1 MKLRDYQQDILSQ
14 LTSQV
19 TDDLVQLD
27 TGAGKTPIEAALAE
41 HCPYTLLLAHRNLL
55 ISQMSEK
62 LAAFGL
68 PHDTVST
75 EHTRRQCS
83 AAHLR
88 EGHKNRIQRG
98 HKHRL
103 AVSVD
108 SLISHFKHGRLMLD
122 RYLPWAIVVDE
133 AHHVQPD
140 NKWGSLREIFPNARF
155 IGFTATPARGDGG
168 SLHVSSGG
176 LFERLVQAQD
186 LAVDSVGE
194 LIRRGY
200 LCDFDLY
207 SPPREEDFLRK
218 QQAAREDGKLLLS
231 ADPVAFLKTLESKYQ
246 RSLQTVVFTP
256 TILNAKEM
264 AQEFREGGFS
274 AAHISSNQGAS
285 EVARVLDAYRSGQVQ
300 VLTNCDMVSEGF
312 DLPGIDALFMC
323 KTTASFVMFRQWCG
337 RVLRPS
343 PGKDKALVVDFVG
356 NVAEHGQPDDQVAWD
371 IITPPKGLGALKQV
385 PCSNCGF
392 WFPIKEAACP
402 ECEAK
407 NPLLDRNGMGP
418 GYVELERKL
427 DNGLVSRLRRGY
439 LQMQIE
445 ETLISKLVWPHFTHS
460 SGIIGKKVAELRLW
474 AVESC
479 VGELNYSTLNDFL
492 RSPECSNPGFWMD
505 KFTLADLNKNPK
517 KAVRVIKEWVK
528 EAKKDAA

>member
-1 MKLRDYQQDILSQ
+1 MKLRDYQQDILQQ

-27 TGAGKTPIEAALAE
+27 TGAGKTPIEAALAD
-41 HCPYTLLLAHRNLL
+41 HYAFVVLLAHRNLL
-55 ISQMSEK
+55 ITQMSEK

-75 EHTRRQCS
+75 EHTRRQCIT
-83 AAHLR
+83 AHLR
-88 EGHKNRIQRG
+88 EGHKNMIQRG
-98 HKHRL
+98 HRHRL

-108 SLISHFKHGRLMLD
+108 SLVSHFRHGRLTLD
-122 RYLPWAIVVDE
+122 RDLPWVIVVDE
-133 AHHVQPD
+133 AHHVQAD

-186 LAVDSVGE
+186 LADDSVGE
-194 LIRRGY
+194 LIRRGH

-207 SPPREEDFLRK
+207 SPPDEELFLRRQRRAK
-218 QQAAREDGKLLLS
+218 EDGKLLIS
-231 ADPVAFLKTLESKYQ
+231 ADPVDFLKTLEKKYK
-246 RSLQTVVFTP
+246 RRLKTVVFTP

-264 AQEFREGGFS
+264 AQEFRSGGFS
-274 AAHISSNQGAS
+274 AAYISSKQGAS
-285 EVARVLDAYRSGQVQ
+285 EVVRILDAYRSGQVQ

-323 KTTASFVMFRQWCG
+323 KTTSSFVMFRQWCG

-356 NVAEHGQPDDQVAWD
+356 NVAEHGQPDDPVAWD
-371 IITPPKGLGALKQV
+371 IVTPPKGLGVLKQV
-385 PCSNCGF
+385 PCSKCGF
-392 WFPIKEAACP
+392 WFPVKKTTCP
-402 ECEAK
+402 ECETK
-407 NPLLDRNGMGP
+407 NPLLDRAGMGS
-418 GYVELERKL
+418 GYVQLERKI
-427 DNGLVSRLRRGY
+427 DNGLISRLRREH
-439 LQMQIE
+439 QKNKIE
-445 ETLISKLVWPHFTHS
+445 ETLKSDLVWPYFS
-460 SGIIGKKVAELRLW
+460 ESGMLGKKIVELRRW

-479 VGELNYSTLNDFL
+479 VGELDYQTLNAFL
-492 RSPECSNPGFWMD
+492 NSKECSNQGFWMEH
-505 KFTLADLNKNPK
+505 FTLADINKKPK
-517 KAVRVIKEWVK
+517 KAVKVIKDW
-528 EAKKDAA
+528 AKKRLKDAA

>member
-1 MKLRDYQQDILSQ
+1 MKLRDYQQDIFQKLI
-14 LTSQV
+14 SQV

-27 TGAGKTPIEAALAE
+27 TGAGKTPIEASLAE
-41 HCPYTLLLAHRNLL
+41 HYPYTLLLAHRNLL

-62 LAAFGL
+62 LAAFNL

-75 EHTRRQCS
+75 EHTRRQCI

-108 SLISHFKHGRLMLD
+108 SLISHFKHGRLTLD
-122 RYLPWAIVVDE
+122 RDLPWVIVVDE

-186 LAVDSVGE
+186 LADDSVGE
-194 LIRRGY
+194 LIRRGF

-207 SPPREEDFLRK
+207 SPPDEESFMRRQRSAK
-218 QQAAREDGKLLLS
+218 EDGKLLLS
-231 ADPVAFLKTLESKYQ
+231 ADPVDFLKTLENKYK
-246 RSLQTVVFTP
+246 RRLQTVVFTP

-264 AQEFREGGFS
+264 AQEFRSGGFS
-274 AAHISSNQGAS
+274 AAHISSKQGAS
-285 EVARVLDAYRSGQVQ
+285 EVARILDAYRSGQIQ
-300 VLTNCDMVSEGF
+300 VLANCDMVSEGF

-356 NVAEHGQPDDQVAWD
+356 NVAEHGQPDDPVAWD
-371 IITPPKGLGALKQV
+371 IITPPKGLGVLKQV
-385 PCSNCGF
+385 PCSECGI
-392 WFPIKEAACP
+392 WFPIKKTWCP
-402 ECEAK
+402 DCGTK
-407 NPLLDRNGMGP
+407 NPLLDRNKIGQ
-418 GYVELERKL
+418 GYVQLERKL
-427 DNGLVSRLRRGY
+427 DGHLVARLRREY
-439 LQMQIE
+439 QQQKME
-445 ETLISKLVWPHFTHS
+445 ETLSSGLVWPHFS
-460 SGIIGKKVAELRLW
+460 NAGMLDRMVCDLRHW
-474 AVESC
+474 TVESC
-479 VGELNYSTLNDFL
+479 VGELDYKTLNAFL
-492 RSPECSNPGFWMD
+492 RSPECSNQGFWMD
-505 KFTLADLNKNPK
+505 NFTLADLNKKPK
-517 KAVRVIKEWVK
+517 KAVKVIKGW
-528 EAKKDAA
+528 AKKRLKDAN